1 MSLVDKLTEEMKI
14 ALKAHDKV
22 KVSTIRLI
30 RDAVTKRE
38 IEHGREALDD
48 TGIIKVISG
57 MVRQSEEAIDQFK
70 QGGRQDLVEHEGQ
83 QLEILKSFLPQQ
95 LSEEEIQSLIG
106 EAIEEVKAVDLKD
119 IGKVM
124 KVVMP
129 KIAGKADGRT
139 VNQMVRERLSG

>member
-1 MSLVDKLTEEMKI
+1 MSLVDKLTDEMKN
-14 ALKAHDKV
+14 ALRAHDKV
-22 KVSTIRLI
+22 KLSTIRLI

-38 IEHGREALDD
+38 IMHGREALDD

-57 MVRQSEEAIDQFK
+57 MARQSEEAIEQFK
-70 QGGRQDLVEHEGQ
+70 QGGRQDLVEHESH

-119 IGKVM
+119 LGKVM